1 MIRPPVVVL
10 TGMAFEARIADAPAV
25 YGQRGKALEDA
36 LAARLQRPCA
46 GLISF
51 GVAGGLAPALQ
62 PGAIVVADSVATAGE
77 TIPTDGG
84 WSAALL
90 RALDGASLGPVAGV
104 DSPLAAVAEKAA
116 LNAALGALAADMES
130 HIGARAAR
138 QAGVPFAVLRVVI
151 DAAGSA
157 VPPAALAGFGA
168 DGRTDM
174 RALLANLLAH
184 PWQLGAMLRLA
195 RDSAH
200 ARAALR
206 DARASLGARF
216 GLPETPG

>member
-1 MIRPPVVVL
+1 VIRPPVVVL
-10 TGMAFEARIADAPAV
+10 AGMAFEARIADAPAV
-25 YGQRGKALEDA
+25 FGQRGKALEDA

-77 TIPTDGG
+77 TIPTDVG

-90 RALDGASLGPVAGV
+90 RALDGASLGQVAGV
-104 DSPLAAVAEKAA
+104 DAPLATVAEKSA

-184 PWQLGAMLRLA
+184 PLQLGAMLRLG
-195 RDSAH
+195 RDSAR

-216 GLPETPG
+216 ALPEAAV